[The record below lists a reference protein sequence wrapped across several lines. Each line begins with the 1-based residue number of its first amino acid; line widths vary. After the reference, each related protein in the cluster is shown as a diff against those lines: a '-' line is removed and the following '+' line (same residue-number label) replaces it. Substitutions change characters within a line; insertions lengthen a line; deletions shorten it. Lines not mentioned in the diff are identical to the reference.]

1 MELASGIPEGID
13 QGLLDM
19 HVDILELDPKREFS
33 TIQTSFDHAQLA
45 LDGLEFLWGQK
56 TLFAKHRRMSNRA
69 ANIVL
74 IQAVIERN
82 TLAETSQRLIHGA
95 RKNTASG

>member
-1 MELASGIPEGID
+1 VELASGIPEGID

-45 LDGLEFLWGQK
+45 LDGLEFFWGQK